1 MVTKL
6 PLPYD
11 VTGDSYTMTE
21 GCIRSLT
28 MCRDRFNNVVNFNG
42 EPWLRGPDAAAQVGR
57 KS

>member
-1 MVTKL
+1 VTKL
-6 PLPYD
+6 PVPYD